1 MDINKI
7 DYIPMLLDVNA
18 LPSLELY
25 IKLSYVDKRYN
36 KVVKVERDKKYRI
49 VYHKDHH
56 LHRIVGRIVDIT
68 RVFNEDI
75 NYDGTKKKPDYI
87 ITIDASTEYGSNVK
101 KLYVYQIRAIKEYV
115 EHMDEDN
122 TILDATTIGGTTS
135 SSIIKNATV
144 EIEIPA
150 DIIADNPDGT
160 EITIPELEVA
170 EGIITDGTVPD
181 TGTTTGGLSTGE
193 NPNGNKILVNK
204 GTTHGGTIIHGTII
218 KGKMY
223 NVTIII
229 NRSNATY
236 IINGDINN
244 TIINGTTINGG
255 TSIGGEVSIV
265 NKENTIVFGGVIYG
279 DTMVTIGGTT
289 TISKDPDTGET
300 IYTTTGGTTTG
311 GTLSGG
317 NAITTIEGTNRVVY
331 INNGT
336 TIGGTSH
343 NTTII
348 GGTVYGGSITI
359 HQEVNG
365 TIHHSHLP
373 HGVKP
378 GDYVIDMGSYSVG
391 DTITNTII
399 YGGNGTA
406 GVTIGGTTTGG
417 DISVDRP
424 FDVHDIYRPEN
435 ITIENMKDTTID
447 YTRETYPNSGDG
459 RLPKKYPGLKVG
471 VGDITGVLSNFHGN
485 DEECDNTDI
494 N

>member
-25 IKLSYVDKRYN
+25 IKLSYADKRHN

-49 VYHKDHH
+49 VYHKNHH

-87 ITIDASTEYGSNVK
+87 ITVDASTEYGSNVK

-144 EIEIPA
+144 EIEIPK

-170 EGIITDGTVPD
+170 EGIITDGEVPD
-181 TGTTTGGLSTGE
+181 TGTTTGGLSTGV

-229 NRSNATY
+229 NRSTATY

-265 NKENTIVFGGVIYG
+265 NKENTIVFGGVVYG

-289 TISKDPDTGET
+289 TISKDPDTGEY
-300 IYTTTGGTTTG
+300 YTEIQKYAKDN
-311 GTLSGG
+311 
-317 NAITTIEGTNRVVY
+317 NAEFWKN
-331 INNGT
+331 
-336 TIGGTSH
+336 
-343 NTTII
+343 
-348 GGTVYGGSITI
+348 
-359 HQEVNG
+359 
-365 TIHHSHLP
+365 L
-373 HGVKP
+373 
-378 GDYVIDMGSYSVG
+378 
-391 DTITNTII
+391 
-399 YGGNGTA
+399 
-406 GVTIGGTTTGG
+406 
-417 DISVDRP
+417 
-424 FDVHDIYRPEN
+424 
-435 ITIENMKDTTID
+435 
-447 YTRETYPNSGDG
+447 
-459 RLPKKYPGLKVG
+459 
-471 VGDITGVLSNFHGN
+471 GVLFAVTDGFKNIDKVVKTNVKKEVKKSMRNLEHLLNGSNLQSDGSLN
-485 DEECDNTDI
+485 YISGVSSDNNSYIGKGIMLDV
-494 N
+494 